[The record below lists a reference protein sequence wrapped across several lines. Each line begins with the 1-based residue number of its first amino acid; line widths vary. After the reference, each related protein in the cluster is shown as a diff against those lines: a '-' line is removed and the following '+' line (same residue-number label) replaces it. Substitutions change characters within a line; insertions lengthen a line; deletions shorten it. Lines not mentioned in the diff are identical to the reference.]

1 MALHVALMEPNDHAQ
16 ALDVARFCAERDL
29 PLHLVGPIGE
39 DVETES
45 LEHAS
50 SEGRT
55 VDLWVHSN
63 WFEFRDAVARE
74 RCFYFGRGAR
84 HDARKARL
92 PSNGVLVFS
101 GSTAGLPDRIL
112 AKHPARC
119 YRLPGGLGEG
129 LGPIVTGVFT
139 ALETVRG

>member
-1 MALHVALMEPNDHAQ
+1 MALHVALMEPGDHAQ
-16 ALDVARFCAERDL
+16 ALEVARFCASRDL
-29 PLHLVGPIGE
+29 PLHLIGPIGE

-45 LEHAS
+45 LAHAS
-50 SEGRT
+50 AEGQM

-74 RCFYFGRGAR
+74 RCYYFGRGAR
-84 HDARKARL
+84 NDTRKARL

-119 YRLPGGLGEG
+119 YRLPGGAGDV
-129 LGPIVTGVFT
+129 LGPIVTSVFG
-139 ALETVRG
+139 ALEKIRG